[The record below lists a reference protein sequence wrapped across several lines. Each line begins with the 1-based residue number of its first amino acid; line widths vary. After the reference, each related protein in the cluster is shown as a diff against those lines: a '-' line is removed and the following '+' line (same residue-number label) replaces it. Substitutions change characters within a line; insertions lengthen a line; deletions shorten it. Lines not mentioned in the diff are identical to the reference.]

1 MDNFHIYTS
10 MTVNGTQTGVPCSSQ
25 SNCGANTSGCIDG
38 TVANFCIKRHD
49 TKPDFR
55 VSVSDCDG
63 PLDLTDELL
72 ILEVNMW
79 AKAKIKTA
87 ISASDT
93 YFQFADAIGFEQMMV
108 GDILVM
114 ERVRLP
120 EQMLVLGF
128 DEANELVLVERG
140 YNGTTASAWK
150 KGSSL
155 KIMRV
160 INGVGEISSITDDI
174 LQEDGT
180 TAEDQLIETQLVYEW
195 DSEDTCLPGCYYLE
209 FKLLKMLL
217 LGASALAID
226 PDTIS
231 FTPISFTPADFGCDM
246 GSGVEWV
253 RRFPEAEE
261 GFLIHILDSPTSD
274 TF

>member
-1 MDNFHIYTS
+1 
-10 MTVNGTQTGVPCSSQ
+10 MTVNGTQTGVPSSCNSQ
-25 SNCGANTSGCIDG
+25 SSNCANTLGCVNG

-49 TKPDFR
+49 TRPAFR

-79 AKAKIKTA
+79 AKTKTKTA
-87 ISASDT
+87 ITATDT
-93 YFQFADAIGFEQMMV
+93 YFQFADAIGFEQVMV
-108 GDILVM
+108 GDIIVM

-128 DEANELVLVERG
+128 DEINELILVERG
-140 YNGTTASAWK
+140 YNGTTASAWR
-150 KGSSL
+150 KGSSI
-155 KIMRV
+155 KIMRI
-160 INGVGEISSITDDI
+160 INGIGEISSVTDDL

-180 TAEDQLIETQLVYEW
+180 ISEDQLIETQLVYEW
-195 DSEDTCLPGCYYLE
+195 DAKDTCLPGCYFLE

-217 LGASALAID
+217 LGTSALSID
-226 PDTIS
+226 PSTIN
-231 FTPISFTPADFGCDM
+231 FTPISFTPANFGCDM

-253 RRFPEAEE
+253 RRFPETEE
-261 GFLIHILDSPTSD
+261 GFLIHIINSPTSD